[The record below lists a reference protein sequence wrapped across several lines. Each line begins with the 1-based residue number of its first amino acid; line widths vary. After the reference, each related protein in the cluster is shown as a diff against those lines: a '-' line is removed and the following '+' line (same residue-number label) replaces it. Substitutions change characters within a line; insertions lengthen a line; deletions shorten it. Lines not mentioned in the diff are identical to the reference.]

1 MATKPIW
8 PIVGG
13 ILYRGDGP
21 FDILAQSG
29 TVTIESETIT
39 LSFRVLVPV
48 DGSNLVDVR
57 VALTTSQANIL
68 LDSLET
74 AIART
79 PRELPHKD
87 SGE

>member
-1 MATKPIW
+1 MTTESHGPT
-8 PIVGG
+8 VGG

-29 TVTIESETIT
+29 AVTIESDTIT
-39 LSFRVLVPV
+39 LSFRVLAPD

-68 LDSLET
+68 LDSLEK
-74 AIART
+74 AIGRT
-79 PRELPHKD
+79 PRE
-87 SGE
+87 